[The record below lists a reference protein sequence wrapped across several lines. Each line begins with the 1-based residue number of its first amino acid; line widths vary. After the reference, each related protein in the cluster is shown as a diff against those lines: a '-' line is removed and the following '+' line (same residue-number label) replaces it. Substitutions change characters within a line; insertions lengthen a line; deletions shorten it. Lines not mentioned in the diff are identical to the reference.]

1 MKYGAQN
8 EYMYMYCIIV
18 QSKLLTL
25 FGLFLGFGGGI
36 GYTAT
41 MVVVGFN
48 FRRWRNT
55 ALGIAVSGVG
65 VGTCIFT
72 PIMEVIRDFYGT
84 AGYFIILS
92 GIALHKCLF
101 AVLCRP
107 CKLETARQIQIK
119 NDAEN
124 EISRKQ
130 VLKLYAKVYTNKL
143 ILCFS
148 LSLMLF
154 SLGTYMIFL
163 HLPVYSLW
171 RGSSRIATTL
181 LISVC
186 GLSTIAA
193 RVLTSLI
200 SDKKNI
206 DEIVLYCASF
216 GTLAL
221 GTFLFP
227 VYSRSYV
234 GLVIYSI
241 LLGAY
246 FGGCYAIMN
255 TLNVKLVGLK
265 YLSIATGMELLFSA
279 IGTALGPVITGIYI
293 IQI

>member
-1 MKYGAQN
+1 
-8 EYMYMYCIIV
+8 
-18 QSKLLTL
+18 
-25 FGLFLGFGGGI
+25 
-36 GYTAT
+36 

-48 FRRWRNT
+48 FRRWRNA

-65 VGTCIFT
+65 VGTCIFS
-72 PIMEVIRDFYGT
+72 PVMELIRDFYGT

-92 GIALHKCLF
+92 GIAFHKCLF

-107 CKLETARQIQIK
+107 SKLEVARQDSLKNEPETDLTRRQI
-119 NDAEN
+119 
-124 EISRKQ
+124 I
-130 VLKLYAKVYTNKL
+130 KLYARVYSNKL
-143 ILCFS
+143 IICFS

-163 HLPVYSLW
+163 HIPVYSLW
-171 RGSSRIATTL
+171 RGYTRIATTL
-181 LISVC
+181 LISAC
-186 GLSTIAA
+186 GLATIAA
-193 RVLTSLI
+193 RVATTLI
-200 SDKKNI
+200 SEKKNI

-216 GTLAL
+216 GMLAL

-227 VYSRSYV
+227 VYSRSYT

-255 TLNVKLVGLK
+255 NINVKLVGIK

-279 IGTALGPVITGIYI
+279 VGTALGPVITGELLNDTFNI
-293 IQI
+293 II